1 MNWIIVGGAPLSRET
16 HEFIRVCLGAIVV
29 QVITKSKVFK
39 LFQGIKFYTF
49 GYPNRIAI
57 KELSFLT

>member
-29 QVITKSKVFK
+29 QVKNNLKKSTK
-39 LFQGIKFYTF
+39 IK
-49 GYPNRIAI
+49 NI
-57 KELSFLT
+57 L

>member
-29 QVITKSKVFK
+29 QVKNIVVHD
-39 LFQGIKFYTF
+39 LLNNI
-49 GYPNRIAI
+49 
-57 KELSFLT
+57 L

>member
-29 QVITKSKVFK
+29 QVSKKYITGMIQV
-39 LFQGIKFYTF
+39 LIETF
-49 GYPNRIAI
+49 SIFFGTDVIFTLRA
-57 KELSFLT
+57 TA